1 MTAHEPDRQARYD
14 REWRRFRRLRAAFWI
29 LFAGLFPIL
38 FFGAAI
44 KSLLGLSAGG
54 FVELL
59 LAYIAM
65 VWVTGYNVSG
75 FPCPRCGR
83 VFAGKR
89 WFGLVSMAQRCNF
102 CKLPLWG
109 GCEDTKLPG
118 TPIS

>member
-1 MTAHEPDRQARYD
+1 MTTHEPDRQARYD

-29 LFAGLFPIL
+29 LFAGLFLIL
-38 FFGAAI
+38 FFGAGI
-44 KSLLGLSAGG
+44 KNLLELSTDGS
-54 FVELL
+54 VELL
-59 LAYIAM
+59 LAYMAM

-89 WFGLVSMAQRCNF
+89 WFGLVSTAQRCNS

-109 GCEDTKLPG
+109 GCEDTRLPG
-118 TPIS
+118 TQSS